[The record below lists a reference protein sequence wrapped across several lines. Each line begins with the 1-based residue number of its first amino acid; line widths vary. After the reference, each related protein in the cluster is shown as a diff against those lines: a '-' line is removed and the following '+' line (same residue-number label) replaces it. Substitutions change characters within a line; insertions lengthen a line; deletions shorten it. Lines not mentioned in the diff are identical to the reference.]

1 MSREAFEAWIS
12 DDGEWPH
19 TCAKNRDG
27 GYLLALSA
35 DAWRAWK
42 AAQADAF
49 ERAAKVC
56 EARVYAEQ
64 VAIAIRVLAKEA
76 IK

>member
-1 MSREAFEAWIS
+1 MSREAFEAWIKRDS
-12 DDGEWPH
+12 TLSVKSDGE
-19 TCAKNRDG
+19 
-27 GYLLALSA
+27 GYL
-35 DAWRAWK
+35 DMYVCIMWHAWQ

-56 EARVYAEQ
+56 EGRVYAEQ